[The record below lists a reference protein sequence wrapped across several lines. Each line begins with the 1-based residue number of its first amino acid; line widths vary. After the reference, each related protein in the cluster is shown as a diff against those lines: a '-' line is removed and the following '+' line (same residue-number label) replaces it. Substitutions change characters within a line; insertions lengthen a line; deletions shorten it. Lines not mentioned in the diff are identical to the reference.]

1 MTWVGRILRERVTG
15 IVMWIQRLG
24 QKIGTLFSAK
34 RKSPSLDPE
43 TLRRIH
49 GRLLRL
55 AMRDL
60 CEKYYGTVWISGWEA
75 SLWSMA
81 QKSKREDGVLILY
94 LAEQC
99 NGWWVWDDMA
109 RAEVL
114 IPLDAWKRNYSTY
127 DVMEPVD

>member
-1 MTWVGRILRERVTG
+1 MEQAKATG
-15 IVMWIQRLG
+15 IVGWIQRLG

-43 TLRRIH
+43 TQRRLH

-75 SLWSMA
+75 SLWAMA
-81 QKSKREDGVLILY
+81 QNTKKEDGVLLLY

-99 NGWWVWDDMA
+99 SGWWVWDDMA

-114 IPLDAWKRNYSTY
+114 IPLDAWKRNYSA
-127 DVMEPVD
+127 DDAMEPVE